1 MPLMNGN
8 SDEIISENIAELRR
22 AGHPEAQAIAIAMRQ
37 AGRGPKGTTPEQ
49 EPDDE
54 STETTTDADD
64 PRDLND

>member
-8 SDEIISENIAELRR
+8 TDAIISENIAELRR

-37 AGRGPKGTTPEQ
+37 AGRARAAQPEA

-64 PRDLND
+64 PRDLNG